1 MTIIGVNNPYGLA
14 QTAGKRTKKQIYR
27 SRIKSSICRKLSKN
41 SCRKKNR
48 CKLTKHIKRRT
59 YCRKKTNRAVL

>member
-48 CKLTKHIKRRT
+48 CKLTKHIK
-59 YCRKKTNRAVL
+59 